1 MNRLCVLT
9 TLACAACGGGGDPLY
24 DGFTPI
30 GGTAVVLAPDNC
42 DIPFVGMSAV
52 SGIGFHF
59 GDFPDACGVV
69 TQTMLCG
76 TKASS
81 TSVIGFVFNGEVGAA
96 SIGPVG
102 PGTYR
107 FLRDPP
113 SGAFLASAAEAAQVD
128 GACMTAD
135 GALDQTGG
143 TISITAVTA
152 TNVTGSFDVD
162 FEGDANFSHDFDVT
176 ICPVSIDI
184 CDRFGVGCFGNF
196 TCVP

>member
-1 MNRLCVLT
+1 MIRSCVLVPAIV
-9 TLACAACGGGGDPLY
+9 LAGCGGGGDPLFG
-24 DGFTPI
+24 GFTPM
-30 GGTAVVLAPDNC
+30 GGTAVVLAPANC

-76 TKASS
+76 TKANS

-128 GACMTAD
+128 GACMGDTL
-135 GALDQTGG
+135 GQNGG
-143 TISITAVTA
+143 SITISTITA
-152 TNVTGSFDVD
+152 TNLAGSFDID
-162 FEGDANFSHDFDVT
+162 LEEGTSVSHDFDVA
-176 ICPVSIDI
+176 ICPVTVDL
-184 CDRFGVGCFGNF
+184 CDRLTAGCIGQFV
-196 TCVP
+196 CVP

>member
-1 MNRLCVLT
+1 MLRTCVLT
-9 TLACAACGGGGDPLY
+9 TTLVCAACGGGDPLY
-24 DGFTPI
+24 DGFTPM
-30 GGTAVVLAPDNC
+30 GGTAVLLAPANC

-59 GDFPDACGVV
+59 GDFADACSIV

-81 TSVIGFVFNGEVGAA
+81 TSVIGFVFNGEVGAT
-96 SIGPVG
+96 SIEPVG
-102 PGTYR
+102 PGSYR

-113 SGAFLASAAEAAQVD
+113 EGAFLASAAQAAQVD
-128 GACMTAD
+128 GACMGD
-135 GALDQTGG
+135 ALDQTGG
-143 TISITAVTA
+143 TMTIAAITA

-176 ICPVSIDI
+176 ICPVTLEI
-184 CDRFGVGCFGNF
+184 CDRFNLSCVGNY